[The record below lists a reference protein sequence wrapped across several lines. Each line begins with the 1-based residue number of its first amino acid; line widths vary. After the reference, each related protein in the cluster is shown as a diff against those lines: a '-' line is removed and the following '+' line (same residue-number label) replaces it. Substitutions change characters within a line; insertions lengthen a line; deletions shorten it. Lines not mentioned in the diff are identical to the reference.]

1 MLWKLVKRYMEKEP
15 FYSRFKL
22 EYNRD
27 WLETYEEKLIGL
39 KRKEIDEKKMPSD
52 MNELISMI
60 AKIGFEV
67 RTIDD
72 GRQKPYLEVSLQET
86 PSTKMLVELL
96 GLLTYKDVLYFFDAF
111 YKSPTD
117 PGRYISVYMTE
128 ETPVYHFGNHGWS
141 SEYKHMTCE
150 EMADL
155 IVKNWD
161 KSDGRSYGKYIEIKP
176 NLWAERDKDLYYK
189 ALSKD

>member
-1 MLWKLVKRYMEKEP
+1 
-15 FYSRFKL
+15 
-22 EYNRD
+22 
-27 WLETYEEKLIGL
+27 
-39 KRKEIDEKKMPSD
+39 
-52 MNELISMI
+52 
-60 AKIGFEV
+60 
-67 RTIDD
+67 
-72 GRQKPYLEVSLQET
+72 
-86 PSTKMLVELL
+86 
-96 GLLTYKDVLYFFDAF
+96 
-111 YKSPTD
+111 
-117 PGRYISVYMTE
+117 MTE